1 MPTFLKFDV
10 RLNINSICFED
21 TVILGHHNT
30 EMSGIDLV
38 PEVNSTDKEHCY
50 VPKADIK
57 RHSFGV
63 CTPSLIALATNLF
76 RVMFRMRS
84 KSPSM

>member
-50 VPKADIK
+50 VPSGDI
-57 RHSFGV
+57 F
-63 CTPSLIALATNLF
+63 
-76 RVMFRMRS
+76 
-84 KSPSM
+84 